1 MASSKL
7 PGVNSDLPHD
17 PSPGLDGSE
26 DTVLLADLPVVPL
39 EPMATI
45 GQIGRYA
52 LKYRIGAGGL
62 GTVYAADDPL
72 LSRRVAIKTLQLAG
86 EGAGGAPPLET
97 QARRPFDEM
106 FLHEA
111 RAAAQLS
118 HPYIVT
124 VFDAG
129 ISQAP
134 GQGAYIA
141 MELLKGKDLR
151 TLLAEGW
158 RPTPAQAALVARRV
172 ADALGYAHSKG
183 VVHRD
188 IKPANIF
195 MTGRTQPK
203 VLDFGIAS
211 IAHAQAH
218 EGAAGPVGSP
228 HYMAPEQVR
237 GEATDRRTDVFSLGA
252 VLYELLCGRRAF
264 EGDTLADITAAVCE
278 RRPTPAHEIAPEVPS
293 ALSDIAERAMAKDPE
308 DRIRSARALA
318 HELQQWLQ
326 GQPEAVPQGDEE
338 PVARPPLWRRAAWP
352 ALGALF
358 VALLGLGVW
367 QRGREPA
374 REAARAPVRA
384 EAADGAARRTAA
396 DLGTPPAATATVAAA
411 PAAIVAAAPRR
422 AAAPAPEAAR
432 TPGLERGAA
441 PEAAPATVEP
451 RAATGIGSA
460 AGDGTPE
467 GTARASKSKPS
478 VEGPADAARTPAPPA
493 PDTTRAQ
500 AAPAQD
506 AAPRAAADTTAG
518 TAMADPG
525 ATPSPDAPPVPP
537 PTSARAN
544 LSPAAAVAAAEA
556 TPPPAGTAK
565 AAGTTEPVAAAAR
578 GTLQLAVSPWA
589 EVSVDGKAVGLT
601 PPLGQ
606 LPLPAGRHTV
616 TLRNSGHPVYTTT
629 VNVAAGEK
637 AVLRYRFGP

>member
-7 PGVNSDLPHD
+7 AGVKSALPHD
-17 PSPGLDGSE
+17 PSPGRDGSE

-86 EGAGGAPPLET
+86 EAGGAPPLET

-158 RPTPAQAALVARRV
+158 RPSAAQAALIVRRV

-211 IAHAQAH
+211 IAQAQAQTQ
-218 EGAAGPVGSP
+218 EGVAGAVGSP

-264 EGDTLADITAAVCE
+264 EGDTLAAIAAAVCE
-278 RRPTPAHEIAPEVPS
+278 RHPTPAHEIAPEVPP
-293 ALSDIAERAMAKDPE
+293 ALSDIAERAMAKQPD
-308 DRIRSARALA
+308 DRVRSARALA

-338 PVARPPLWRRAAWP
+338 PAARPPLWRRATWP
-352 ALGALF
+352 VLGTLF
-358 VALLGLGVW
+358 VALIGLGVW
-367 QRGREPA
+367 QRGGGPA
-374 REAARAPVRA
+374 REAARAPARA
-384 EAADGAARRTAA
+384 EAAEDAARRAAPGLGTPRAATATGA
-396 DLGTPPAATATVAAA
+396 TPPAAVVAAA
-411 PAAIVAAAPRR
+411 PPR
-422 AAAPAPEAAR
+422 AATPEAAAAR
-432 TPGLERGAA
+432 TPSLDRGADA
-441 PEAAPATVEP
+441 EVAPATVEP
-451 RAATGIGSA
+451 RAATGAGNSEASA
-460 AGDGTPE
+460 RP
-467 GTARASKSKPS
+467 SMSKPS
-478 VEGPADAARTPAPPA
+478 VEGPADAARTPAPDA
-493 PDTTRAQ
+493 TRAQ
-500 AAPAQD
+500 TAPAQD
-506 AAPRAAADTTAG
+506 AAAPTAADTKSSTVMAAPGATAAPDVAPVPLPAPAPATPSRAAAD
-518 TAMADPG
+518 PEP
-525 ATPSPDAPPVPP
+525 TPTP
-537 PTSARAN
+537 
-544 LSPAAAVAAAEA
+544 
-556 TPPPAGTAK
+556 TPPPAGAAPK
-565 AAGTTEPVAAAAR
+565 AAGTAGPVAAAGR

-606 LPLPAGRHTV
+606 LPLPAGPHTV
-616 TLRNSGHPVYTTT
+616 TLRNSAHPAYTTT
-629 VNVAAGEK
+629 VDVAAGEK